1 MSINRAEARSRGEEW
16 EEKVRRLER
25 ELSAARR
32 ALERAEEAAEG
43 GAELVGVKED
53 VYGWLC

>member
-1 MSINRAEARSRGEEW
+1 MANSAEARVREEGW
-16 EEKVRRLER
+16 EEKARRLER

-43 GAELVGVKED
+43 GAELVG
-53 VYGWLC
+53 GWE